1 MGAIETLKILVTAF
15 EPYDRWATN
24 SSWDALSE
32 MLKRWGPPPGV
43 TTRRYPVDLEKLRV
57 RLSKDLEQGFDAVL
71 LLGQSPSASDIHLE
85 SLAVNIAGVQY
96 NSGRLYGPLEHG
108 GPAAY
113 QSRMPIDRLRDA
125 LDREGVNA
133 SISYHAGTYL
143 CNAIFYLTE
152 HWHRQRG
159 RDCQVGFAHF
169 PLTTEQVRAEGREFG
184 GVSRLDLAKGIAI
197 MIEELRRGQGS
208 SGGSGGESSWGY
220 WAMGESANG
229 MDNPL
234 A

>member
-1 MGAIETLKILVTAF
+1 MTAF

-32 MLKRWGPPPGV
+32 MLKRWGVPPGV
-43 TTRRYPVDLEKLRV
+43 TTRRYPVDLGKLRD
-57 RLSKDLEQGFDAVL
+57 RLSKDFEQGFDAVL

-125 LDREGVNA
+125 LDRGGVPA

-169 PLTTEQVRAEGREFG
+169 PLTTEQVRADGREFG

-197 MIEELRRGQGS
+197 MIEELRRGHAS
-208 SGGSGGESSWGY
+208 SERSSDEPSWGH
-220 WAMGESANG
+220 WASGDSTGDSANG
-229 MDNPL
+229 MDYPI

>member
-1 MGAIETLKILVTAF
+1 
-15 EPYDRWATN
+15 
-24 SSWDALSE
+24 
-32 MLKRWGPPPGV
+32 
-43 TTRRYPVDLEKLRV
+43 VDLEKLRV

-125 LDREGVNA
+125 LDREGVTA

-197 MIEELRRGQGS
+197 MIEELRRGQGN

-229 MDNPL
+229 MENPL